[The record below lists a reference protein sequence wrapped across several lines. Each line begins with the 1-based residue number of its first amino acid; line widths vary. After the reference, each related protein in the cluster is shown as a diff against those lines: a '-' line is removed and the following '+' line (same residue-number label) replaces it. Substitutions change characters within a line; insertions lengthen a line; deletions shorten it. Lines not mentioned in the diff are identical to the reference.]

1 MASLVVQRVA
11 LTIWGCPEVDF
22 RQAKAP
28 DTPAMEETQ
37 ALCSLQAAFAVYLAS
52 SHVGSLDCFA
62 EAATPAVNAGV
73 PCERMWSAA
82 TAAIAEVVAA
92 GQMTT
97 AAAVEAAA
105 DVDVAAVGVAGAGF
119 VVAPAGHAAV
129 ATDVPLTLLEQ
140 ELTAALSPSPVAGYT
155 GSKAYN
161 LANCLY
167 LTTGPSPH
175 LARSSVEAP
184 HSAEVAAE
192 WAAVPLVLRCLQAES
207 LSWQAQCS
215 GQSAVGASEHR

>member
-1 MASLVVQRVA
+1 MASLVVQRA
-11 LTIWGCPEVDF
+11 APSIWECPEVDC

-82 TAAIAEVVAA
+82 TAAVAAVDAA

-97 AAAVEAAA
+97 AAAVDAAA
-105 DVDVAAVGVAGAGF
+105 DVDVAAVEVADAGF

-129 ATDVPLTLLEQ
+129 AMDVLLTSLEQ
-140 ELTAALSPSPVAGYT
+140 EPTAALSPSPVADYT
-155 GSKAYN
+155 GLKAYN
-161 LANCLY
+161 LANC
-167 LTTGPSPH
+167 
-175 LARSSVEAP
+175 
-184 HSAEVAAE
+184 
-192 WAAVPLVLRCLQAES
+192 
-207 LSWQAQCS
+207 
-215 GQSAVGASEHR
+215 